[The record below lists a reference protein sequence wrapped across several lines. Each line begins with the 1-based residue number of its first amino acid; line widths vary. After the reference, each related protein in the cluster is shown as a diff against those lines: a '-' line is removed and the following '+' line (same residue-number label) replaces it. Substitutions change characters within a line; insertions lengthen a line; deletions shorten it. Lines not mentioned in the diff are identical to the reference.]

1 MNNPPSR
8 ANRRQTGFT
17 LVELLV
23 VIAIIGM
30 LMALLIPAVGA
41 ARARARQITCT
52 NQLKQLATGIIN
64 YESSKQK
71 YPGYVQS
78 LKRSD
83 GASFLRIRVQTLSN
97 SLFESTSNRAESL
110 VSWAAMILP
119 EIEGND
125 IYDAMFD
132 ATTTGP
138 RAQILPLEV
147 FRCPDDTE
155 MSALSD
161 TAGLTYV
168 ANTGTWDWYGTNNQ
182 PLPSS
187 SNFGAAEYNA
197 IAGDTKSNGIFHN
210 RTFDNVSLN
219 MSDVSSGDGASNTLL
234 LSENIHKEIEEP
246 ESSNLRLYTW
256 AGVFPGTPGEQQ
268 LGMVWIDPE
277 QYDSGNLNANPFV
290 EVSGVPIQYAFSQ
303 EGDAVGYPI
312 ASPVFARPA
321 SSHPGGAFNAAFA
334 DGSTR
339 TFQPDLDYTVYQRLL
354 TVKGR
359 KATEPVGGTD
369 SIYKNLAP
377 LSADDF

>member
-1 MNNPPSR
+1 MNNPLSH
-8 ANRRQTGFT
+8 ANRRRQAGFT

-30 LMALLIPAVGA
+30 LVGLLLPAVNA

-52 NQLKQLATGIIN
+52 NKLKQLALGVIN

-83 GASFLRIRVQTLSN
+83 GASYVRVEVQTLS
-97 SLFESTSNRAESL
+97 SSGFVSTNNPAESL

-119 EIEGND
+119 EVDGQD
-125 IYDAMFD
+125 MYDAMVD
-132 ATTTGP
+132 ATTAGP

-147 FRCPDDTE
+147 FRCPDDSELLQLTD
-155 MSALSD
+155 S
-161 TAGLTYV
+161 AGLTYV

-182 PLPSS
+182 PLPST

-197 IAGDTKSNGIFHN
+197 IAGDKKANGIFHN
-210 RTFDNVSLN
+210 RTFGNLSLN
-219 MSDVSSGDGASNTLL
+219 MSDISDGASNTLL

-246 ESSNLRLYTW
+246 ESANLRLYTW

-268 LGMVWIDPE
+268 FGMVWIDPQ
-277 QYDSGNLNANPFV
+277 QYDPGNLDANPFI
-290 EVSGVPIQYAFSQ
+290 ERSGFPIQYAFSQ
-303 EGDAVGYPI
+303 DDDANIGYPI
-312 ASPVFARPA
+312 ASPVYARPG
-321 SSHPGGAFNAAFA
+321 SNHPGGVFNAAFA
-334 DGSTR
+334 DGSTKAL
-339 TFQPDLDYTVYQRLL
+339 QQDLDYTVYQRLL
-354 TVKGR
+354 TPKGR